1 MLLNCDVGEDSW
13 EPLGLQGDQ
22 GSQSSRI
29 SVLNIHWKDWCWSW
43 SSSTLTT
50 WWMNW
55 LTGKD
60 PDAEKDWRQEEKGLT
75 EDEIVGWNH
84 QLNGPTL
91 SKLWVGDGQGSL
103 VCCHPRGR
111 KESDTTEWPEQN
123 QCIISAIKTTSLI
136 RNRVSSGSFQFCT
149 ILFCVYQ
156 FPISPMLTS
165 YIQTR
170 PTRPREK
177 LTFLQVCNSR
187 YHQQMSL

>member
-1 MLLNCDVGEDSW
+1 MLEKTLESPLDCKEIKAVNSQGYQSWIFIGRTDAKAEAPVLWLPDGWTDSLEKTLMLRKTEGRRRRGWQRMRLLDVITNSMDRSW
-13 EPLGLQGDQ
+13 VSYELVMD
-22 GSQSSRI
+22 REAWCAA
-29 SVLNIHWKDWCWSW
+29 IHGVAKS
-43 SSSTLTT
+43 
-50 WWMNW
+50 
-55 LTGKD
+55 
-60 PDAEKDWRQEEKGLT
+60 
-75 EDEIVGWNH
+75 
-84 QLNGPTL
+84 PTRL
-91 SKLWVGDGQGSL
+91 SD
-103 VCCHPRGR
+103 
-111 KESDTTEWPEQN
+111 WPEQN

-177 LTFLQVCNSR
+177 LTFLHVCNSR